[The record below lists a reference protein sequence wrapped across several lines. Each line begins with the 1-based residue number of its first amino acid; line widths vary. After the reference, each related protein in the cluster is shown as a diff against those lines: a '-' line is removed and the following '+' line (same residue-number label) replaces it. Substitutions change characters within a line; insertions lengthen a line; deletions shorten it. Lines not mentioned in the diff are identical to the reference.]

1 MLGHMAKNL
10 ALTHER
16 VDDIPL
22 LIGLARRM
30 RLPEFLDLR
39 LGNHGH
45 HQGLSNGWVGVVWL
59 AYILSQGDHRKSSV
73 EDWAWKHRCTLEKLL
88 DQPLRRVD
96 FSDDRLGIVLH
107 RLSQTPAWYALEADL
122 WQSTVVVYEI
132 ELTGVRLDST
142 TTYGYH
148 ALTEDGLMQYGH
160 SKDHRPDLPQLKLM
174 AAAAEP
180 SGYWIAGDV
189 VCGQTA
195 DDPLYPPLIARV
207 RQVLGRSGL
216 LYAGD
221 CKMAALATRADIA
234 AHHDYYLVPLPLTE
248 EHTAQLRGWLQTPPA
263 EGQATTLVWNDDEL
277 IGGGDEFERQLSA
290 EVAGKPV
297 AWTERVQLVYSSTL
311 ARQQA
316 AGLEQRLLRAE
327 AELRALTPTP
337 GRGRRQYREPAA
349 LEQAMSKVLAQRDV
363 TGLLQ
368 VTWSKVDDVRTHYIG
383 RGRGGPDRET
393 RTETVVRCA
402 INLVERDVAAIAQ
415 HQQLLGWRILV
426 TNLPAA
432 QMTLSQTIL
441 HYRQGW
447 CLERDF
453 HLLKDM
459 PIGIS
464 PLYVRRDDQILG
476 LTRLLTLA
484 LRLLTLLE
492 VQTRRGLAQEGATLA
507 GLYPGQPTR
516 ATDHPTGVRLLKAVV
531 QAEITLTKVEALGE
545 TSWHITPLP
554 VWIERVLGYLGLSH
568 TLYAN
573 LAENSP

>member
-1 MLGHMAKNL
+1 MAKNFT
-10 ALTHER
+10 LTHER

-22 LIGLARRM
+22 LVGLARRI
-30 RLPEFLDLR
+30 RLSEFLDLR

-59 AYILSQGDHRKSSV
+59 AYILSQGDHHKSSV
-73 EDWAWKHRCTLEKLL
+73 EDWAWKHRRTLEKLL
-88 DQPLRRVD
+88 GQPLRRVD

-107 RLSQTPAWYALEADL
+107 RLSQTPAWYALETDL

-132 ELTGVRLDST
+132 EVMGVRLDST

-148 ALTEDGLMQYGH
+148 AATEDGLMQHGH

-180 SGYWIAGDV
+180 SGHWIAGDV
-189 VCGQTA
+189 APGQSA

-216 LYAGD
+216 LYTGD

-248 EHTAQLRGWLQTPPA
+248 EHTAQLRDWLQTPPA
-263 EGQATTLVWNDDEL
+263 EGQATTLVWNGDKL
-277 IGGGDEFERQLSA
+277 IGGGYEFERQLSA
-290 EVAGKPV
+290 EVDGKSV
-297 AWTERVQLVYSSTL
+297 VWTERVQLVYSSTL
-311 ARQQA
+311 ACQQA
-316 AGLEQRLLRAE
+316 TGLEQRLLKAE
-327 AELRALTPTP
+327 AELRVLTPTP
-337 GRGRRQYREPAA
+337 GRGHRRYREPAA
-349 LEQAMSKVLAQRDV
+349 LEQTIAKVLARYDV

-368 VTWSKVDDVRTHYIG
+368 VTWSQVTEVHTHYIG
-383 RGRGGPDRET
+383 RGRGGPNRET
-393 RTETVVRCA
+393 RTETIVRYA
-402 INLVERDVAAIAQ
+402 ITQVERDAAAIAQ

-426 TNLPAA
+426 TNLPVARL
-432 QMTLSQTIL
+432 TLPQTIL

-453 HLLKDM
+453 HLLKDV

-492 VQTRRGLAQEGATLA
+492 IQTRRGLAQESATLA

-516 ATDHPTGVRLLKAVV
+516 ITDHPTGVRLLKAVA
-531 QAEITLTKVEALGE
+531 QTEITLTQVDVHGE

-554 VWIERVLGYLGLSH
+554 VWIERVLGYLGLSPA
-568 TLYAN
+568 LYTN
-573 LAENSP
+573 LADNSP